1 MSVAELITAV
11 NDADSAQ
18 GLIDAVE
25 DLAAIADQSAMTTL
39 VEVLKFNNPGAAV
52 AAVDGLIQIGRPVI
66 PYLLGNLD
74 SYNYGARAWMI
85 RVFAGIGDPRALG
98 LLIEAANTDFSLS
111 VRRAATRGLGTILW
125 DEITDATERSQ
136 WQQKVLDC
144 LLLALEDGEWVVR
157 YGAIA
162 GLEGLAKCL
171 IPAQQNNM
179 VQTLQTFIKSEA
191 EVVVR
196 ARCWQMLRTLTT
208 KLELDVK
215 VDLDSLEINNGRSS

>member
-1 MSVAELITAV
+1 MTVAELITAV
-11 NDADSAQ
+11 NNADSAQ

-25 DLAAIADQSAMTTL
+25 DLSAVADQTAMITL
-39 VEVLKFNNPGAAV
+39 VDVLKFNNPGAAV
-52 AAVDGLIQIGRPVI
+52 AAVDGLIQIGKPVI
-66 PYLLGNLD
+66 PYLLSNLD

-85 RVFAGIGDPRALG
+85 RVFAGVGDPRALQ
-98 LLIEAANTDFSLS
+98 LLVEAANTDFSLS

-125 DEITDATERSQ
+125 DEITDTNERSQ

-162 GLEGLAKCL
+162 GLEGLTKSLSTDWQHKVAE
-171 IPAQQNNM
+171 Q
-179 VQTLQTFIKSEA
+179 LQAFINIES

-196 ARCWQMLRTLTT
+196 ARCWQALQRLSMEFGWDIE
-208 KLELDVK
+208 LENLA
-215 VDLDSLEINNGRSS
+215 IG